1 MAIPK
6 IEQRKEYVKEENL
19 ENIISFKASC
29 SEWKR
34 RGDILLIASDALL
47 GENRALA
54 KMLNEMAC
62 EIYGFVGGN
71 ENGKND
77 LAQ

>member
-1 MAIPK
+1 M
-6 IEQRKEYVKEENL
+6 EKEYVKEENL

-34 RGDILLIASDALL
+34 NGDILLIASDALI

-54 KMLNEMAC
+54 KMLNELAC
-62 EIYGFVGGN
+62 EIYNVVGVR
-71 ENGKND
+71 KND
-77 LAQ
+77 E